1 MSIDF
6 DSFVQWCE
14 DRFPG
19 EVIVKGKEV
28 QLNSIFSPDFKHHMW
43 CNPYG
48 GKHHRDDGVYR
59 CFYTEKKGTLV
70 GLVMEVDN
78 CSYEEAKELLSGNTP
93 ICILEDEL
101 DKLFQEKEEEILN
114 PQELKIKFPE
124 YTYLITALPKN
135 SLLRMEA
142 EDYLAKRKLPVDGL
156 YVNSQ
161 DKDYKNRI
169 IIPYYD
175 ANGKLIYFNGRSM
188 IDRDGVLRYRGPEKE
203 IGVGK
208 GDVIYATCW
217 PAKGSKIYLTEG
229 ELDALT
235 LKICGFNGM
244 ACGGKSLSDQQVAFI
259 KNYKICLALDN
270 DEAGFSG
277 IIEMSQ
283 KLMLNQISDITYVR
297 PPVGLKDW
305 NKMLVAFNKEI
316 IIAWLGG
323 HEKEFDEFTNLNLLL
338 GKS

>member
-6 DSFVQWCE
+6 DSFVSWCE

-19 EVIVKGKEV
+19 DVIIKGKEV
-28 QLNSIFSPDFKHHMW
+28 RINSIFSPDNKQHMW

-59 CFYTEKKGTLV
+59 CFYTDRKGTLV

-93 ICILEDEL
+93 IRILEEEL
-101 DKLFQEKEEEILN
+101 DKFFQEKEVVVPEEV
-114 PQELKIKFPE
+114 KIKLPP
-124 YTYLITALPKN
+124 YTYLITGLPKS

-142 EDYLAKRKLPVDGL
+142 EDYLANRKLPTEGL
-156 YVNSQ
+156 YVCSTG
-161 DKDYKNRI
+161 DYKNRI

-175 ANGKLIYFNGRSM
+175 AKGRLIYFNGRNMS
-188 IDRDGVLRYRGPEKE
+188 DKGLRYLGPEKE

-208 GDVIYATCW
+208 GDVIYAACW
-217 PAKGSKIYLTEG
+217 PSKCSKIYLTEG

-244 ACGGKSLSDQQVAFI
+244 ACGGKTLSDKQIEFI
-259 KNYKICLALDN
+259 RNYKICLALDE
-270 DEAGFSG
+270 DEAGFNG
-277 IIEMSQ
+277 VIEMGK
-283 KLMLNQISDITYVR
+283 KLILNQISDVTFVR
-297 PPVGLKDW
+297 PPLGLKDW
-305 NKMLVAFNKEI
+305 NKMLVKFNTEI
-316 IIAWLGG
+316 IMAWIDQY
-323 HEKEFDEFTNLNLLL
+323 EKPFDDFATLTLLL
-338 GKS
+338 NK

>member
-28 QLNSIFSPDFKHHMW
+28 RINSIFSPDHKRHMW

-48 GKHHRDDGVYR
+48 GKHHREDGVYR
-59 CFYTEKKGTLV
+59 CFYTDKKGTLV

-93 ICILEDEL
+93 IRVLEDEL
-101 DKLFQEKEEEILN
+101 DKFFQEKEYEKTNTE
-114 PQELKIKFPE
+114 ELKIKLPE
-124 YTYLITALPKN
+124 YTYLITGLPKS

-142 EDYLAKRKLPVDGL
+142 EDCLAKRKLPTEGL
-156 YVNSQ
+156 YVCSTGN
-161 DKDYKNRI
+161 YKNRI

-175 ANGKLIYFNGRSM
+175 ANGKLIYFNGRNM
-188 IDRDGVLRYRGPEKE
+188 MNKGLRYLGPEKE

-208 GDVIYATCW
+208 GDVIYASIW
-217 PAKGSKIYLTEG
+217 PSKGSKIYLTEG

-244 ACGGKSLSDQQVAFI
+244 ACGGKTLSEKQIEYIRD
-259 KNYKICLALDN
+259 YKICLALDE
-270 DEAGFSG
+270 DEAGFAG
-277 IIEMSQ
+277 VLEMGR
-283 KLMLNQISDITYVR
+283 KLMANQISEITFVR

-305 NKMLVAFNKEI
+305 NKMLVRLNEDI
-316 IIAWLGG
+316 ISAWIHE
-323 HEKEFDEFTNLNLLL
+323 HEKPFDDFTIMKLLL
-338 GKS
+338 NKD